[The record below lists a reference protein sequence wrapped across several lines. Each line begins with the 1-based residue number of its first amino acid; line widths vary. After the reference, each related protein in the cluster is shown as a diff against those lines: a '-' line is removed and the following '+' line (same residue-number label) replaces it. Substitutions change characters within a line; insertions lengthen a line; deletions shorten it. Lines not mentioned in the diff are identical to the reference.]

1 MASVAAARGVVTVMT
16 LTSGA
21 AASGPGTVTYA
32 VAANAGGPRTGML
45 TVAEQRVELRAAV
58 LDLETGEPHR

>member
-1 MASVAAARGVVTVMT
+1 M
-16 LTSGA
+16 
-21 AASGPGTVTYA
+21 TYA